1 MVNNIYQ
8 NSIYDCLV
16 LYKGKYLRR
25 LKYFNEVQKTCF
37 EKAIIFKGDK
47 VKQIVKNY
55 DYNTY
60 RQYGDSQAR
69 TYFLVQVLKT
79 KKHDIWV
86 SENGSKMTKLIRNI
100 DQPWVI
106 LNLSNAPS
114 DLLAIYVP

>member
-60 RQYGDSQAR
+60 RQYGDS
-69 TYFLVQVLKT
+69 
-79 KKHDIWV
+79 
-86 SENGSKMTKLIRNI
+86 
-100 DQPWVI
+100 
-106 LNLSNAPS
+106 
-114 DLLAIYVP
+114 